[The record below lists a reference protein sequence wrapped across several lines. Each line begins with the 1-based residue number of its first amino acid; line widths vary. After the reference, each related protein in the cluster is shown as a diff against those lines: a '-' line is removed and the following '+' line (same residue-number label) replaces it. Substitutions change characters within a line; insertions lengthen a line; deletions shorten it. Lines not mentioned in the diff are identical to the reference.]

1 MNAEQLWDTTM
12 NPENRTLR
20 QVTIEN
26 AAESDNIFSML
37 MGDDVPPR
45 REFIEANAK
54 PAASSADREL
64 APAAQP
70 PARPQP
76 LTAAQLDSKT
86 PVAPTAPKEIVALVA
101 AELEEA
107 VARYSKTTVL
117 RALLTHDPALGGVA
131 IKLISVGWLISYFQA
146 NPTARLEHRQQL
158 ELTTPEAFVEG
169 AKLERVLAELETGG
183 SHGVKDEDGYPIK
196 ECVYMTEVGGKYKA
210 VTNKGWLGSVG
221 PVPIAFPSAAAMSH
235 MCVSLPSTCGVT
247 LTLLSLRRLAV
258 TLSPSNCEP
267 SSLPTHAAPSSLM
280 PRAGGSQKTIPT
292 RTPRTCATS
301 GCPPSSG
308 TTRRG

>member
-1 MNAEQLWDTTM
+1 MGCSNSTSAH
-12 NPENRTLR
+12 R
-20 QVTIEN
+20 VT
-26 AAESDNIFSML
+26 
-37 MGDDVPPR
+37 PT
-45 REFIEANAK
+45 
-54 PAASSADREL
+54 ASKKIVA
-64 APAAQP
+64 
-70 PARPQP
+70 
-76 LTAAQLDSKT
+76 LTAAQLED
-86 PVAPTAPKEIVALVA
+86 PIE
-101 AELEEA
+101 
-107 VARYSKTTVL
+107 RYSKTTVL

-131 IKLISVGWLISYFQA
+131 IKLVSVRWLITYFQA
-146 NPTARLEHRQQL
+146 NPSARLEHRQHL
-158 ELTTPEAFVEG
+158 ERTTPEAFVQG
-169 AKLERVLAELETGG
+169 AKLERMLAELESGE
-183 SHGVKDEDGYPIK
+183 SHGLEHAPGYPIK
-196 ECVYMTEVGGKYKA
+196 ECVYMTEVGGELKA
-210 VTNKGWLGSVG
+210 VLDGTYGK
-221 PVPIAFPSAAAMSH
+221 PVEIAFPSAAAMSH